1 MQVNFLDLKSV
12 TELHGDEIKA
22 AINKVVDS
30 GWYLHGE
37 ATRQFEENF
46 ARYIGTKYCVGVG
59 NGLEALSLI
68 LRAYKELGKLK
79 DGDEVIVPANTFIAS
94 VLAITE
100 NNLVPVFAEP
110 RFDTLLIDDSRL
122 ESLITERTR
131 AIMIVHLY
139 GRCAYTDRIGELC
152 NKHNL
157 LLVEDNAQAHGCCFG
172 VDGNTSDVYTAD
184 ICQNDSSFFIPHSSF
199 PRTGSL
205 GHAAGHSFYP
215 GKNLGAMGDGGAV
228 TTDDKE
234 LAEVIRSLG
243 NYGSSAKYVYK
254 YKGENSRLDELQ
266 AAVLDVKLKHL
277 DEDNAHRQHI
287 AAYYYDNISNPNV
300 ALPVRLS
307 DANNVYHIFPVLC
320 KQRDALQS
328 YLKERGIQ
336 TLIHYP
342 VAPHQQ
348 ECYKE
353 YSHLSLPI
361 TERIHREELSLPM
374 SPSLTMDEARYVVDC
389 INDFEL

>member
-1 MQVNFLDLKSV
+1 MRKHTVV
-12 TELHGDEIKA
+12 V
-22 AINKVVDS
+22 AILLPIVLYPKM
-30 GWYLHGE
+30 
-37 ATRQFEENF
+37 
-46 ARYIGTKYCVGVG
+46 
-59 NGLEALSLI
+59 I
-68 LRAYKELGKLK
+68 L
-79 DGDEVIVPANTFIAS
+79 
-94 VLAITE
+94 
-100 NNLVPVFAEP
+100 
-110 RFDTLLIDDSRL
+110 
-122 ESLITERTR
+122 
-131 AIMIVHLY
+131 
-139 GRCAYTDRIGELC
+139 
-152 NKHNL
+152 
-157 LLVEDNAQAHGCCFG
+157 
-172 VDGNTSDVYTAD
+172 
-184 ICQNDSSFFIPHSSF
+184 HSSF

-300 ALPVRLS
+300 TLPVRLS

-328 YLKERGIQ
+328 YLKEHGIQ

>member
-1 MQVNFLDLKSV
+1 MKQRDISFLDLKSV
-12 TELHGDEIKA
+12 TELHGDEIRS

-37 ATRQFEENF
+37 CTRQFEEDF
-46 ARYIGTKYCVGVG
+46 AKYIGTKYCIGVG

-100 NNLVPVFAEP
+100 NNLIPVFAEP
-110 RFDTLLIDDSRL
+110 RLDTLVIDDSAV
-122 ESLITERTR
+122 EALITERTR

-139 GRCAYTDRIGELC
+139 GRCSYTTRIGELC

-157 LLVEDNAQAHGCCFG
+157 LLIEDNAQAHGCRS
-172 VDGNTSDVYTAD
+172 NSSSHRS
-184 ICQNDSSFFIPHSSF
+184 ISENDSSFFIPHSSF

-228 TTDDKE
+228 TTDDLE
-234 LAEVIRSLG
+234 LAEAIRSLG

-266 AAVLDVKLKHL
+266 AAVLDVKLRHL
-277 DEDNAHRQHI
+277 DEDNARRQQI
-287 AAYYYDNISNPNV
+287 AAHYYDNISNPHV
-300 ALPVRLS
+300 TLPVRLP

-320 KQRDALQS
+320 EERDKLQS
-328 YLKERGIQ
+328 FLKERGIQ

-353 YSHLSLPI
+353 YSHLSLPV

-374 SPSLTMDEARYVVDC
+374 SPSLTIDDAKYVAEC
-389 INDFEL
+389 INEFML

>member
-1 MQVNFLDLKSV
+1 MKQRDISFLDLKSV
-12 TELHGDEIKA
+12 TELHGDEIRS
-22 AINKVVDS
+22 AILKVVDS

-37 ATRQFEENF
+37 CTRQFEDNF
-46 ARYIGTKYCVGVG
+46 AKYIGTKYCIGVG

-68 LRAYKELGKLK
+68 LRAYKEIGKLK

-110 RFDTLLIDDSRL
+110 RLDTLVIDDSSV
-122 ESLITERTR
+122 EALITERTR

-139 GRCAYTDRIGELC
+139 GRCSYTTRIGELC

-157 LLVEDNAQAHGCCFG
+157 LLIEDNAQAHGCRS
-172 VDGNTSDVYTAD
+172 NSSLHSS
-184 ICQNDSSFFIPHSSF
+184 ISENDSSFFISHSSF

-215 GKNLGAMGDGGAV
+215 GKNLGALGDGGAV

-234 LAEVIRSLG
+234 LADAIRSLG
-243 NYGSSAKYVYK
+243 NYGSMRKYVYQ

-266 AAVLDVKLKHL
+266 AAVLDVKLRYL
-277 DEDNAHRQHI
+277 DEDNALRQKI
-287 AAYYYDNISNPNV
+287 ANCYYDNINNQLIT
-300 ALPVRLS
+300 LPVRLP
-307 DANNVYHIFPVLC
+307 DTNNVYHIFPVLC
-320 KQRDALQS
+320 EQRDALQS
-328 YLKERGIQ
+328 FLKERGIQ

-342 VAPHQQ
+342 VAPFRQK
-348 ECYKE
+348 CYEE
-353 YSHLSLPI
+353 YSHLSLPV
-361 TERIHREELSLPM
+361 TEQMHNQELSLPISPAM
-374 SPSLTMDEARYVVDC
+374 SMSDAEYVVEC
-389 INDFEL
+389 VNEYK

>member
-1 MQVNFLDLKSV
+1 MKQRDISFLDLKSV
-12 TELHGDEIKA
+12 TELHGDEIRS

-37 ATRQFEENF
+37 CTRQFEDDF
-46 ARYIGTKYCVGVG
+46 AKYIGTKYCIGVG

-110 RFDTLLIDDSRL
+110 RLDTLLIDDSCL
-122 ESLITERTR
+122 ESLISECTR

-139 GRCAYTDRIGELC
+139 GRCAYTDRIGDVC
-152 NKHNL
+152 KKHDL
-157 LLVEDNAQAHGCCFG
+157 LLIEDNAQAHGCC
-172 VDGNTSDVYTAD
+172 
-184 ICQNDSSFFIPHSSF
+184 CHSSLR
-199 PRTGSL
+199 RTGSL

-228 TTDDKE
+228 TTDDLE
-234 LAEVIRSLG
+234 LAEAIRSLG

-266 AAVLDVKLKHL
+266 AAVLDVKLRHL
-277 DEDNAHRQHI
+277 DEDNARRQQI
-287 AAYYYDNISNPNV
+287 AAHYYDNISNPHV
-300 ALPVRLS
+300 TLPVRLP

-320 KQRDALQS
+320 EERDKLQS
-328 YLKERGIQ
+328 FLKERGIQ

-353 YSHLSLPI
+353 YSHLSLPV

-374 SPSLTMDEARYVVDC
+374 SPSLTIDDAKYVAEC
-389 INDFEL
+389 INEFML